1 MNQKT
6 SAASMNAVKATRS
19 EEAATSNVLTFQL
32 ATNALV
38 NRVTSSLE
46 IRLAKVSLFCVKKYF
61 DGKNERKRIF
71 RQTNM
76 NSIVKPFYIN
86 CRKHVIYKL
95 FL

>member
-46 IRLAKVSLFCVKKYF
+46 IRLAKVSLFCVKKYVFTKKRMKMYF
-61 DGKNERKRIF
+61 DVF
-71 RQTNM
+71 
-76 NSIVKPFYIN
+76 SVKYGRLALLLP
-86 CRKHVIYKL
+86 
-95 FL
+95 